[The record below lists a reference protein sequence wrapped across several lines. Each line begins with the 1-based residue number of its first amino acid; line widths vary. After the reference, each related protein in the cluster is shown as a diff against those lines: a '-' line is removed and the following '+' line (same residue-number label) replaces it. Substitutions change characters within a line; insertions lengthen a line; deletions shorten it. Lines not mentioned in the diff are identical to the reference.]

1 MRHLR
6 TRPFWQSL
14 RLRLTLWYVALLAVI
29 LLLFSAIL
37 SVRLTDTLHDN
48 LDDTLRN
55 RANLLAGTITSDTGI
70 PRLNSTRLPL
80 DPNQGPQF
88 VRLYDAAGNL
98 VADIAAVNG
107 PASATPTPALAG
119 DVAAALRGMKSIRST
134 TVDGERQ
141 RVLTMPLR
149 PTAQGVLQVG
159 LSEDDIRET
168 VRSLVTILATL
179 IPLMLLIASGG
190 GLFLARRALAPV
202 DRITQAARAIEATDL
217 HQRLPEP
224 LTQDEISRLART
236 LNALIARLE
245 AAFARQRQFTAD
257 ASHELRTPLT
267 IMRGELDVTLRR
279 ERDASEY
286 RETLMTVH
294 DEVARLQD
302 LVADLLL
309 LARNDEPTP
318 QPTTLVDLDAV
329 ATSVMTHLQPLA
341 RARDQTLT
349 LAASAVTVSG
359 IAGDLE
365 RLVRNLVENA
375 IRYTPAHGTIVLT
388 VRQEGTRALI
398 TVADT
403 GPGIDPAAL
412 PHLFDRFTRADS
424 GRNRAAGGAGLG
436 LAIAQAIARRHGGAI
451 TVASVVGAGSVFTVT
466 LPLAPAG

>member
-1 MRHLR
+1 MRNLR
-6 TRPFWQSL
+6 AHPYWQSL

-29 LLLFSAIL
+29 LLLFSGVLA
-37 SVRLTDTLHDN
+37 VRLNTTLHDN

-70 PRLNSTRLPL
+70 PRLNSSRLPL
-80 DPNQGPQF
+80 DFNQGPQF
-88 VRLYDAAGNL
+88 IRLYDAAGNL

-107 PASATPTPALAG
+107 PTGTAPPPALVG
-119 DVAAALRGMKSIRST
+119 DVAAALRGMTSIRSA

-168 VRSLVTILATL
+168 VRSVVTILATL
-179 IPLMLLIASGG
+179 VPLMLLIASGG

-202 DRITQAARAIEATDL
+202 DRMTRAARAIEATDL

-224 LTQDEISRLART
+224 PTQDEIGRLART

-245 AAFARQRQFTAD
+245 AAFTRQRQFTAD

-267 IMRGELDVTLRR
+267 IIRGELDVTLRR

-286 RETLMTVH
+286 RETLLTVH

-302 LVADLLL
+302 LVAGLLL

-318 QPTTLVDLDAV
+318 QPTTIVDLGAV
-329 ATSVMTHLQPLA
+329 ATLVATHLQPLA
-341 RARDQTLT
+341 HARHQTLT
-349 LAASAVTVSG
+349 LAANPATVCG

-375 IRYTPAHGTIVLT
+375 IRYTPAYGAITLT
-388 VRQEGTRALI
+388 VRQEGERALV

-403 GPGIDPAAL
+403 GPGIDAAAL
-412 PHLFDRFTRADS
+412 PQLFDRFTRADS

-451 TVASVVGAGSVFTVT
+451 TVTSVVGKGSVFTAT
-466 LPLAPAG
+466 LPGE